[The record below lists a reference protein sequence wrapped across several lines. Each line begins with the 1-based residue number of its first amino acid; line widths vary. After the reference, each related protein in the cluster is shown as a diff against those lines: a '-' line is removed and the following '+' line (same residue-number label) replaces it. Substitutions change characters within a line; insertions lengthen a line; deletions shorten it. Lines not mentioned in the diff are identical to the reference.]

1 MTSGPVRKI
10 RIILTD
16 GKESMGNEGEIVKST
31 KWFIDEKCSNKS
43 NEGTNITAE
52 DSDMIS
58 KNK

>member
-1 MTSGPVRKI
+1 MRKV